1 VTEVRRLEGN
11 VMEDYWLWLC
21 CQKELYRPHI
31 AKLIQYFGSPREVFQ
46 ASGKALQDSGCLT
59 GKQVTG
65 LLKSRAG
72 WDKEETRHQLERK
85 GISFISA
92 EQEEFPKRLKG
103 IPDCPFGIFFKGKL
117 PEDDRKTVGIVG
129 ARRCSYYGKQM
140 AERLAAALAECGAVV
155 VSGMAL
161 GIDGYAQTAALEAG
175 GESLA
180 VLGCG
185 ADVCYPRRNLPLY
198 RRLEEG
204 GSILSEYPPGREPL
218 ALHFPMRNRIISGM
232 SDCVLVIEAK
242 ESSGSLITADLALE
256 QGKDIYALPG
266 RVGDTLSAGC
276 NRLIC
281 QGAGIIISESELLSV
296 LNFHK
301 KEKRKNKKP
310 RKPLETKEEL
320 LYSCVDLHPKSL
332 QEIVSD
338 IKLPV
343 QEVMAGLTV
352 LEMKGYVEE
361 PRKNHYVR
369 QV

>member
-1 VTEVRRLEGN
+1 
-11 VMEDYWLWLC
+11 MEDYWLWLC

-92 EQEEFPKRLKG
+92 GQEEFPKRLKG

-175 GESLA
+175 G
-180 VLGCG
+180 
-185 ADVCYPRRNLPLY
+185 
-198 RRLEEG
+198 
-204 GSILSEYPPGREPL
+204 
-218 ALHFPMRNRIISGM
+218 
-232 SDCVLVIEAK
+232 
-242 ESSGSLITADLALE
+242 
-256 QGKDIYALPG
+256 
-266 RVGDTLSAGC
+266 
-276 NRLIC
+276 
-281 QGAGIIISESELLSV
+281 
-296 LNFHK
+296 
-301 KEKRKNKKP
+301 
-310 RKPLETKEEL
+310 
-320 LYSCVDLHPKSL
+320 
-332 QEIVSD
+332 
-338 IKLPV
+338 
-343 QEVMAGLTV
+343 
-352 LEMKGYVEE
+352 
-361 PRKNHYVR
+361 
-369 QV
+369 

>member
-1 VTEVRRLEGN
+1 MTEVRRLEGN

-21 CQKELYRPHI
+21 CQKELYRPPI

-92 EQEEFPKRLKG
+92 GQEEFPKRLKG

>member
-1 VTEVRRLEGN
+1 
-11 VMEDYWLWLC
+11 MEDYWLWLC

-92 EQEEFPKRLKG
+92 GQEEFPKRLKG

-276 NRLIC
+276 NLSLIH
-281 QGAGIIISESELLSV
+281 I
-296 LNFHK
+296 
-301 KEKRKNKKP
+301 
-310 RKPLETKEEL
+310 
-320 LYSCVDLHPKSL
+320 
-332 QEIVSD
+332 
-338 IKLPV
+338 
-343 QEVMAGLTV
+343 
-352 LEMKGYVEE
+352 
-361 PRKNHYVR
+361 
-369 QV
+369 